1 MRPRAAWFVL
11 FAFSGI
17 AAFAFVALVPA
28 TEPPGPP
35 SATPSP
41 AVTGPVSASPPP
53 AGLMFLDVRHLTL

>member
-17 AAFAFVALVPA
+17 AAFAFVAVAPA